1 MWSGAKGPNPGY
13 YFRSQSG
20 KRVGMWARM
29 VENPV
34 RSTGGALQAEC
45 GGVGEGGAAAA
56 FAIHYLYLF
65 YL

>member
-1 MWSGAKGPNPGY
+1 MEQRGQILAIISD
-13 YFRSQSG
+13 QSG
-20 KRVGMWARM
+20 KRVGLWARM
-29 VENPV
+29 VENPI